1 MPEVTFP
8 GEFTPANY
16 NNSALVDIMRNAASK
31 SLGEENV
38 EVSEPLMLGEDFSN
52 YGQTAEKV
60 PTVLYWL
67 GTAPI
72 ERLESGNIPGLH
84 SPYYYPVP
92 EESIKTAVTVNTS
105 ALLALFAK
113 K

>member
-1 MPEVTFP
+1 
-8 GEFTPANY
+8 
-16 NNSALVDIMRNAASK
+16 
-31 SLGEENV
+31 
-38 EVSEPLMLGEDFSN
+38 MLGEDFSM

-67 GTAPI
+67 GTAPK

-92 EESIKTAVTVNTS
+92 ENSIKTAITVNTNS
-105 ALLALFAK
+105 LLDLFAK